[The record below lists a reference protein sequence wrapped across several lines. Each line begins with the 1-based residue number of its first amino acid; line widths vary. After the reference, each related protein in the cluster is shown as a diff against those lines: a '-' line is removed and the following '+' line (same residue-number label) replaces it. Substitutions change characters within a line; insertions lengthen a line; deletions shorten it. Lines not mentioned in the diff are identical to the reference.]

1 MSSPLPAQA
10 SSDEAAVPG
19 PAVLPASCLADPRKP
34 AQRAPA
40 LARLRLLGAAGTLAL
55 LSACASHAPVP
66 LSETQEAAQ
75 YAAHARSDYS
85 PPGPPEDPWGPY
97 ITEASTR
104 FDVPDRWI
112 REVMRVESGGRL
124 YHNDTLVTSPVGAMG
139 LMQVM
144 PATFDDMRGQFNGIG
159 DDPYD
164 PHNSIL
170 AGTAYIRQMY
180 DVYGSPGFLAA
191 YNAGPGNLDAYLTRG
206 RRLPAET
213 RRYVAMIAPYIRDAA
228 PNNRSQ
234 ADMLAMNHV
243 PTAAP
248 EATEVADA
256 GEEDAP
262 AVRAPRPVAV
272 ARYERPEPRAERQ
285 YAAHQ
290 YAARSERQA
299 ERLSAHDRLPEP
311 PAWSGFAARPEQ
323 VASARTGHGAFAHPG
338 VAPNFQTASYAAHH
352 EGARL
357 FTPAMAEAMPR
368 TAVGGSNWAL
378 QVGAYGN
385 QGQASAAAGQ
395 ARAAARLGQAR
406 PAVAGGREAGG
417 TLYRARVTGL
427 SREGAMHACEK
438 LAHGHGNCM
447 VVSPA
452 SQS

>member
-10 SSDEAAVPG
+10 FRDNPAAPRLAG
-19 PAVLPASCLADPRKP
+19 PVDPAPQRP
-34 AQRAPA
+34 ARTPT

-55 LSACASHAPVP
+55 LSACASHAPVQ

-75 YAAHARSDYS
+75 YAAHARGDYS

-144 PATFDDMRGQFNGIG
+144 PATFDDMRSQFDGIS

-213 RRYVAMIAPYIRDAA
+213 RRYVAMIAPYIRDSS

-243 PTAAP
+243 AAEP
-248 EATEVADA
+248 TEVADA

-262 AVRAPRPVAV
+262 AARAPRPVAT
-272 ARYERPEPRAERQ
+272 ARFEPRPVRQYAVRQYAVRQPAERQ
-285 YAAHQ
+285 YAG
-290 YAARSERQA
+290 RSERQA
-299 ERLSAHDRLPEP
+299 ERMSDRDRLPEP

-323 VASARTGHGAFAHPG
+323 VASTRAGHGGFARLAA
-338 VAPNFQTASYAAHH
+338 APNFQAASYPAHH

-368 TAVGGSNWAL
+368 SAAGGSNWAI

-385 QGQASAAAGQ
+385 QSQASAAAGQ
-395 ARAAARLGQAR
+395 ARPAPRLAQAR

>member
-1 MSSPLPAQA
+1 MSSSPPAQA
-10 SSDEAAVPG
+10 HS
-19 PAVLPASCLADPRKP
+19 
-34 AQRAPA
+34 PA
-40 LARLRLLGAAGTLAL
+40 LTAQPAPGRARCGTLSRLRLLGAAGTLAL
-55 LSACASHAPVP
+55 LSACASHAPQ

-75 YAAHARSDYS
+75 YAAHARGDYS

-144 PATFDDMRGQFNGIG
+144 PATFDGIRGQFTGIG

-213 RRYVAMIAPYIRDAA
+213 RHYVAMIAPYIRDSN

-243 PTAAP
+243 AATPEPVEVAEADGEEAAP
-248 EATEVADA
+248 R
-256 GEEDAP
+256 
-262 AVRAPRPVAV
+262 RAPRPAV
-272 ARYERPEPRAERQ
+272 PSRYERLAE
-285 YAAHQ
+285 
-290 YAARSERQA
+290 ARSERQV
-299 ERLSAHDRLPEP
+299 ERASARERLPEP
-311 PAWSGFAARPEQ
+311 PAWSGFPQRPEQ
-323 VASARTGHGAFAHPG
+323 VASARGAHGGFAR
-338 VAPNFQTASYAAHH
+338 VAAAPSFQTASYGAHH
-352 EGARL
+352 EGMRL
-357 FTPAMAEAMPR
+357 FSPAMAEALPR
-368 TAVGGSNWAL
+368 SGAGSSGWAI
-378 QVGAYGN
+378 QVGAFGN

-406 PAVAGGREAGG
+406 PAVAGVREGHA
-417 TLYRARVTGL
+417 TFYRARLTGL
-427 SREGAMHACEK
+427 SREAAMHACEK
-438 LAHGHGNCM
+438 LGHGHGNCM

>member
-1 MSSPLPAQA
+1 MSSSLPAQVPA
-10 SSDEAAVPG
+10 SG
-19 PAVLPASCLADPRKP
+19 PATHPAPGLPHPR
-34 AQRAPA
+34 RAAPG
-40 LARLRLLGAAGTLAL
+40 LVRLRLLGAAGTLAL
-55 LSACASHAPVP
+55 LSACASHAPVQ

-144 PATFDDMRGQFNGIG
+144 PATFDDMRGQFDGIG

-213 RRYVAMIAPYIRDAA
+213 RRYVAMIAPYIRDSS

-243 PTAAP
+243 AATP
-248 EATEVADA
+248 EVTEVADA
-256 GEEDAP
+256 GDEDAP
-262 AVRAPRPVAV
+262 AARAPRPVAV
-272 ARYERPEPRAERQ
+272 ARAEPRPVREYAVRQ
-285 YAAHQ
+285 YAARQYSGHQ
-290 YAARSERQA
+290 YAARSEREA
-299 ERLSAHDRLPEP
+299 ERLSSRDRLPEP

-323 VASARTGHGAFAHPG
+323 VASARTSHGGFARAGAAPG
-338 VAPNFQTASYAAHH
+338 FQTASYAARH
-352 EGARL
+352 EGPHL

-368 TAVGGSNWAL
+368 SAGGQDNWAI

-395 ARAAARLGQAR
+395 ARAAARLGQAH
-406 PAVAGGREAGG
+406 PQVAGVREASG

-427 SREGAMHACEK
+427 SREGALHACEK
-438 LAHGHGNCM
+438 LGHGHGSCM

>member
-1 MSSPLPAQA
+1 MARP
-10 SSDEAAVPG
+10 
-19 PAVLPASCLADPRKP
+19 
-34 AQRAPA
+34 PA

-55 LSACASHAPVP
+55 LSACASHAPVQ

-75 YAAHARSDYS
+75 YEAHARTDYS
-85 PPGPPEDPWGPY
+85 PPGPAEDPWGPY
-97 ITEASTR
+97 ITEAAAR

-124 YHNDTLVTSPVGAMG
+124 YHNDSLVTSPVGAMG

-144 PATFDDMRGQFNGIG
+144 PATFDEMRGQFEGIG
-159 DDPYD
+159 NDPYD

-206 RRLPAET
+206 RHLPAET
-213 RRYVAMIAPYIRDAA
+213 RRYVAMIAPYIRDAS

-248 EATEVADA
+248 EEATEVADA
-256 GEEDAP
+256 GEEDAAP
-262 AVRAPRPVAV
+262 PPVRAPRPVAV
-272 ARYERPEPRAERQ
+272 ARAEPRAP
-285 YAAHQ
+285 HQ

-299 ERLSAHDRLPEP
+299 ERLSARDRMPEP
-311 PAWSGFAARPEQ
+311 PAWSGFAARPAQ
-323 VASARTGHGAFAHPG
+323 VASTRGHGAL
-338 VAPNFQTASYAAHH
+338 APAPSFQTAAFAARHG
-352 EGARL
+352 GAHL
-357 FTPAMAEAMPR
+357 FTPAMAEAVPHQ
-368 TAVGGSNWAL
+368 AGGAGNWAI

-385 QGQASAAAGQ
+385 QTQASAAAGQ
-395 ARAAARLGQAR
+395 ARAAAKLGQAHQ
-406 PAVAGGREAGG
+406 AVAGVHGPGA

-427 SREGAMHACEK
+427 SREGAVHACEK
-438 LAHGHGNCM
+438 LGHGHGSCM
-447 VVSPA
+447 VVSPD
-452 SQS
+452 SRS

>member
-1 MSSPLPAQA
+1 MSSPLLAVAPRPTVHPPIPRRPPAQA
-10 SSDEAAVPG
+10 
-19 PAVLPASCLADPRKP
+19 PAF
-34 AQRAPA
+34 
-40 LARLRLLGAAGTLAL
+40 ARLRLLGAAGTLAL
-55 LSACASHAPVP
+55 LSACASHAPVQ

-144 PATFDDMRGQFNGIG
+144 PATFDDMRAQFNGIG

-213 RRYVAMIAPYIRDAA
+213 RRYVAMIAPYIRDSS

-243 PTAAP
+243 TAAP

-256 GEEDAP
+256 GEDDAP
-262 AVRAPRPVAV
+262 PVRAPRPAAV
-272 ARYERPEPRAERQ
+272 ARYERPAESRPERQYAERQ
-285 YAAHQ
+285 YAGRQPAG
-290 YAARSERQA
+290 RSERQA
-299 ERLSAHDRLPEP
+299 ERASDRDRLPEP
-311 PAWSGFAARPEQ
+311 PAWTGFAARPAQ
-323 VASARTGHGAFAHPG
+323 VASARAPHAGFARVGA
-338 VAPNFQTASYAAHH
+338 APSFQTASYAAHH
-352 EGARL
+352 EGVRL

-368 TAVGGSNWAL
+368 AAGGASNWAI

-385 QGQASAAAGQ
+385 QSQASAAAGQ

-406 PAVAGGREAGG
+406 PAVAGVREASG